1 MPFCLLMKLPGKMNH
16 ELRERLFR
24 YAPLFV
30 WLCVIA
36 WLSSDSGAMSETSRF
51 VRPVLR
57 FLFPDASEET
67 ILTLHGLVR
76 KSAHIFVYSVLAFL
90 AARAFFKT
98 SVAGIRSHWA
108 AAAIG
113 LVFVIASL
121 DELNQSFSGGTR
133 TGSIWDVALDTVSG
147 AAAIGI
153 IYLLLN
159 RPFGKKLLGNA

>member
-1 MPFCLLMKLPGKMNH
+1 MSFSDKFAYRW
-16 ELRERLFR
+16 RERFFR

-30 WLCVIA
+30 WLGVIG

-51 VRPVLR
+51 VRPILR
-57 FLFPDASEET
+57 FLFPEASEET

-90 AARAFFKT
+90 AARVFFRT
-98 SVAGIRSHWA
+98 SIASVQRRWAVVAIA
-108 AAAIG
+108 
-113 LVFVIASL
+113 LVFLIASL

-159 RPFGKKLLGNA
+159 RPFVKKLLGNA

>member
-1 MPFCLLMKLPGKMNH
+1 MSFSDKFSYRW
-16 ELRERLFR
+16 RERFFR

-30 WLCVIA
+30 WLGVIG
-36 WLSSDSGAMSETSRF
+36 WLSSDSGSMSETSRF

-76 KSAHIFVYSVLAFL
+76 KSAHVFVYSVLAFL
-90 AARAFFKT
+90 AARAFLRT
-98 SVAGIRSHWA
+98 SIASVQRRWAVVAIA
-108 AAAIG
+108 
-113 LVFVIASL
+113 LVFLIASL

-147 AAAIGI
+147 AAAIGL

-159 RPFGKKLLGNA
+159 RPFVKKLIGNA

>member
-1 MPFCLLMKLPGKMNH
+1 MSFSDKFSFSR
-16 ELRERLFR
+16 RERFFR

-51 VRPVLR
+51 VRPILR
-57 FLFPDASEET
+57 FFFPEASEET
-67 ILTLHGLVR
+67 ILTLHGLIR
-76 KSAHIFVYSVLAFL
+76 KSAHVFVYSVLAFL
-90 AARAFFKT
+90 AARAFFRT
-98 SVAGIRSHWA
+98 SIAGIRSHWA

-113 LVFVIASL
+113 LVFLIASL

-159 RPFGKKLLGNA
+159 RWFMKKLIGQM

>member
-1 MPFCLLMKLPGKMNH
+1 MSFSDKLSYRW
-16 ELRERLFR
+16 RERFFR

-30 WLCVIA
+30 WLGVIA

-51 VRPVLR
+51 VRPILR
-57 FLFPDASEET
+57 FLFSEASEET

-76 KSAHIFVYSVLAFL
+76 KSAHVFVYSILAFL
-90 AARAFFKT
+90 AARALLGT
-98 SVAGIRSHWA
+98 SLAAIRRRWA

-113 LVFVIASL
+113 LVFLIASL
-121 DELNQSFSGGTR
+121 DELNQSYSGGTR

-159 RPFGKKLLGNA
+159 RPFIKKLIGSG

>member
-1 MPFCLLMKLPGKMNH
+1 MSFSDKFSFRW
-16 ELRERLFR
+16 RERFFR

-57 FLFPDASEET
+57 FLFPEASEET

-76 KSAHIFVYSVLAFL
+76 KSAHVFVYSVLAFL
-90 AARAFFKT
+90 AARAFLRT
-98 SVAGIRSHWA
+98 SIASVQRRWAVVAIA
-108 AAAIG
+108 
-113 LVFVIASL
+113 LVFLIASL

-147 AAAIGI
+147 AAAIGL

-159 RPFGKKLLGNA
+159 RPFIKKLLGHS

>member
-1 MPFCLLMKLPGKMNH
+1 MSFSDKFAYRW
-16 ELRERLFR
+16 RERFFR

-30 WLCVIA
+30 WLGVIG

-51 VRPVLR
+51 VRPILR
-57 FLFPDASEET
+57 FFFPEASEAT

-76 KSAHIFVYSVLAFL
+76 KSAHVFVYSVLAFL
-90 AARAFFKT
+90 AVRAFFGT
-98 SVAGIRSHWA
+98 SVSAIRRLWP

-147 AAAIGI
+147 AAATGI

-159 RPFGKKLLGNA
+159 RPFVKKLLGNA

>member
-1 MPFCLLMKLPGKMNH
+1 MSFSHKFSYRW
-16 ELRERLFR
+16 RERFFR

-30 WLCVIA
+30 WLGVIA
-36 WLSSDSGAMSETSRF
+36 WLSSDSGSMSETSRF

-76 KSAHIFVYSVLAFL
+76 KSAHVFVYSVLAFL
-90 AARAFFKT
+90 AARAFLKT

-113 LVFVIASL
+113 IVFLVASL

-147 AAAIGI
+147 AAAIGA

-159 RPFGKKLLGNA
+159 RPFVRKLLGTG

>member
-1 MPFCLLMKLPGKMNH
+1 MSFSDKFAYRW
-16 ELRERLFR
+16 RERFFR

-30 WLCVIA
+30 WLGVIG

-51 VRPVLR
+51 VRPILR
-57 FLFPDASEET
+57 FLFPEASEET
-67 ILTLHGLVR
+67 ILTLHGLIR
-76 KSAHIFVYSVLAFL
+76 KSAHVFVYSVLAFL
-90 AARAFFKT
+90 AARAFFRT
-98 SVAGIRSHWA
+98 SIAGIRSHWP

-147 AAAIGI
+147 AAAIGA

-159 RPFGKKLLGNA
+159 RPFVRKLLGTG

>member
-1 MPFCLLMKLPGKMNH
+1 MSLSDKLSYRW
-16 ELRERLFR
+16 RERFFR
-24 YAPLFV
+24 YAPLCV
-30 WLCVIA
+30 WLGVIA

-51 VRPVLR
+51 VRPILR
-57 FLFPDASEET
+57 FLFPEASEET

-76 KSAHIFVYSVLAFL
+76 KSAHVFVYSILAFL
-90 AARAFFKT
+90 TARAFLGT
-98 SVAGIRSHWA
+98 SLAAIRRRWA

-113 LVFVIASL
+113 LVFLIASL
-121 DELNQSFSGGTR
+121 DELNQSYSGGTR

-159 RPFGKKLLGNA
+159 RPFIKKLIGSG

>member
-1 MPFCLLMKLPGKMNH
+1 MSFSELLSYRW
-16 ELRERLFR
+16 RERFFR

-30 WLCVIA
+30 WLGVIA

-57 FLFPDASEET
+57 FLFPEASEET

-76 KSAHIFVYSVLAFL
+76 KSAHVFVYSVLAFL
-90 AARAFFKT
+90 AARAFFVT
-98 SVAGIRSHWA
+98 SLAAIRSHWA

-113 LVFVIASL
+113 MVFITASL

-133 TGSIWDVALDTVSG
+133 TGSLWDVALDTVSG
-147 AAAIGI
+147 AFAIGL
-153 IYLLLN
+153 IYLLLK
-159 RPFGKKLLGNA
+159 RRFMKKLLGQI

>member
-1 MPFCLLMKLPGKMNH
+1 MPFCLSMKLPGKTNH
-16 ELRERLFR
+16 ELSERFFR
-24 YAPLFV
+24 YGPLLV
-30 WLCVIA
+30 WLGVIA

-76 KSAHIFVYSVLAFL
+76 KSAHVFVYSVLAFL
-90 AARAFFKT
+90 AARAFFRT
-98 SVAGIRSHWA
+98 SVAGIRRLWP

-113 LVFVIASL
+113 LVFAIASL

-133 TGSIWDVALDTVSG
+133 TGSIWDVALDTASG
-147 AAAIGI
+147 AAAIGL

-159 RPFGKKLLGNA
+159 RQFIKKLLGTA